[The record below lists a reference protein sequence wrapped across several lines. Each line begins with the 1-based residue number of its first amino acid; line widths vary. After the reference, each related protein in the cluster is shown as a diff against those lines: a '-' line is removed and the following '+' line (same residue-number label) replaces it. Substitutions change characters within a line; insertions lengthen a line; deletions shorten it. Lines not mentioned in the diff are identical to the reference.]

1 MDAHILKSMAILS
14 LAEGTKLGYVEQPLF
29 DLVARKVIALQARG
43 ESGTFIVP
51 FDAVASVGTDA
62 ITVASTAATQTPST
76 GGAADGLLDLDALR
90 KLKIV
95 DQAGALL
102 GAISRVEIDP
112 ASGAI
117 TQLAAHKG
125 GMLGMGGAT
134 TPIDARAIVSVGPEL
149 MTVNTEASVLAA
161 SLSVDPPRG
170 GSRSRA
176 SVPDS
181 RPLPS
186 RRSPKRRIS
195 AHGEGVPHRSNDH
208 EVSYGGCCHGFG
220 THLLRLSR
228 V

>member
-14 LAEGTKLGYVEQPLF
+14 LAEGTKLGYVEQPLL
-29 DLVARKVIALQARG
+29 DLVARKVIALQASG

-62 ITVASTAATQTPST
+62 ITVASSAATQTPST
-76 GGAADGLLDLDALR
+76 SGAADGLLDLDALR

-95 DQAGALL
+95 DQAGTLL
-102 GAISRVEIDP
+102 
-112 ASGAI
+112 GAI

-186 RRSPKRRIS
+186 RRSPRRRIS